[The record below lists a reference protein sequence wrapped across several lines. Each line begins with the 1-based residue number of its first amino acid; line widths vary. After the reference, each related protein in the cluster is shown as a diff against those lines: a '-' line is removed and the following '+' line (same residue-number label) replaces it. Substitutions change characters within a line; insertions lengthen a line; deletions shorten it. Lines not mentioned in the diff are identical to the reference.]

1 MSYIISITSLRKNL
15 YDIVRIVTENGVQ
28 VTVNTKEGNFVMLS
42 EAKYHG
48 ILETLNLS
56 SDPSMKQ
63 SINDGLQTPSEDT
76 IPEDKI
82 MW

>member
-1 MSYIISITSLRKNL
+1 MSNIISITSLRKNL

-28 VTVNTKEGNFVMLS
+28 VTVNSKEGTFLMLS
-42 EAKYHG
+42 EAEYHG
-48 ILETLNLS
+48 ILETVYLS
-56 SDPSMKQ
+56 SDSTMKQ
-63 SINDGLQTPSEDT
+63 SINEGLQSPLEDT

>member
-1 MSYIISITSLRKNL
+1 MSNIISITSLRKNL

-28 VTVNTKEGNFVMLS
+28 VTVNTKEGTFVMLS

-48 ILETLNLS
+48 ILETLYLS
-56 SDPSMKQ
+56 SDSTMKQ
-63 SINDGLQTPSEDT
+63 SINEGLQSPLEDT

>member
-1 MSYIISITSLRKNL
+1 MSNIISITSLRKNL

-28 VTVNTKEGNFVMLS
+28 VTVNTKEGTFVMLS
-42 EAKYHG
+42 EDEYRG
-48 ILETLNLS
+48 ILETLYLS
-56 SDPSMKQ
+56 SDSTMKQ
-63 SINDGLQTPSEDT
+63 SINDGLQTPLEDT

>member
-1 MSYIISITSLRKNL
+1 MSNIITITSLRKNL

-28 VTVNTKEGNFVMLS
+28 VTVNTKEGTFVMLS
-42 EAKYHG
+42 EDEYRG
-48 ILETLNLS
+48 ILDTLYLS
-56 SDPSMKQ
+56 SDSTMKQ
-63 SINDGLQTPSEDT
+63 SINEGLQSPLEDT

>member
-1 MSYIISITSLRKNL
+1 MSNNIRITSLRKNL

-28 VTVNTKEGNFVMLS
+28 VTVNTKEGTFVMLS

-48 ILETLNLS
+48 ILETLYLS
-56 SDPSMKQ
+56 SDSTMKK
-63 SINDGLQTPSEDT
+63 SINDGLQTPLEDT

>member
-1 MSYIISITSLRKNL
+1 MSNIIRITSLRKNL

-28 VTVNTKEGNFVMLS
+28 
-42 EAKYHG
+42 
-48 ILETLNLS
+48 
-56 SDPSMKQ
+56 
-63 SINDGLQTPSEDT
+63 TPLEDT

>member
-1 MSYIISITSLRKNL
+1 MSNIISITSLRKNL

-48 ILETLNLS
+48 ILETLYLS
-56 SDPSMKQ
+56 SDSAMKQ
-63 SINDGLQTPSEDT
+63 SIYVGLQSPLEDT

>member
-1 MSYIISITSLRKNL
+1 MSNIIRITSLRKNL

-28 VTVNTKEGNFVMLS
+28 VTVNNKEGTFVMLS
-42 EAKYHG
+42 EDEYRG
-48 ILETLNLS
+48 ILDTLYLS
-56 SDPSMKQ
+56 SDSTMKQ
-63 SINDGLQTPSEDT
+63 SINEGLQSPLEDT

>member
-1 MSYIISITSLRKNL
+1 MSNIISITSLRKNL

-28 VTVNTKEGNFVMLS
+28 VTVNSKEGTFLMLS

-48 ILETLNLS
+48 ILETLYLS
-56 SDPSMKQ
+56 SDSAMKQ
-63 SINDGLQTPSEDT
+63 SINDGLQTPLEDT

>member
-1 MSYIISITSLRKNL
+1 MSNIIRITSLRKNL

-28 VTVNTKEGNFVMLS
+28 VTVNSKEGTFLMLS
-42 EAKYHG
+42 EAEYHG
-48 ILETLNLS
+48 ILETVYLS
-56 SDPSMKQ
+56 SDSTMKQ
-63 SINDGLQTPSEDT
+63 SINEGLQSPLEDT

>member
-1 MSYIISITSLRKNL
+1 MSNIIRITSLRKNL

-28 VTVNTKEGNFVMLS
+28 VTVNSKEGTFLMLS

-48 ILETLNLS
+48 ILETVYLS
-56 SDPSMKQ
+56 SDSTMKQ
-63 SINDGLQTPSEDT
+63 SINEGLQSPLEDT

>member
-1 MSYIISITSLRKNL
+1 MSNIITITSLRKNL

-28 VTVNTKEGNFVMLS
+28 VTVNSKEGTFVMLS
-42 EAKYHG
+42 EDEYRG
-48 ILETLNLS
+48 ILDTLYLS
-56 SDPSMKQ
+56 SDSTMKQ
-63 SINDGLQTPSEDT
+63 SINEGLQSPLEDT